1 MQLKLKMFHEG
12 NAPLANG
19 HTRDSLLRLSDDEF
33 ESNHGFIQWA
43 FPTNVRSQQNVAA
56 PILDLQSTVWL
67 ANDPT
72 FITFLEDMTAHFLG
86 FLKRNKHWI
95 KAYDHNHLRVSRAI
109 DAIRLLHSWELAG
122 WFHERVLEF
131 ADDADQVMPKAAA
144 IWENKADP
152 RHDRVAGAFVGL
164 AIGDALGAPV
174 EFCRRGTF
182 ELVEGFRA
190 GGKFDLPAG
199 AWTDDTA
206 MALCL
211 AQSLI
216 EMHEIEPK
224 DLLERFAR
232 WLEFGENTS
241 TGVAVGVGQNT
252 LRVLGEFKRN
262 GTLEAVRFG
271 SKNDG
276 NGSLMRLAPVACG
289 GTFTPEMV
297 ISMASAQSRTT
308 HASDIADEC
317 CQFTALLINELLCG
331 NDYVEARRNLTEGDW
346 SYPLQSILDIDYT
359 EFSDVGIRA
368 SGYVVDTLQAALW
381 AVETSQ
387 SFEQAVLKAV
397 NLGDD
402 ADTVGAVAGQIAGAR
417 YGYTNVPNKLKHE
430 LINERELY
438 VMSQFLS
445 AL

>member
-33 ESNHGFIQWA
+33 DSNHGFIQWA
-43 FPTNVRSQQNVAA
+43 FPTNEKSYHNFSA
-56 PILDLQSTVWL
+56 PILDLEAGTWL
-67 ANDPT
+67 ANSDS
-72 FITFLEDMTAHFLG
+72 FCEFLEEMTVSFLQ
-86 FLKRNKHWI
+86 FLADNSHWRGRH
-95 KAYDHNHLRVSRAI
+95 DHNHLRISRAI

-131 ADDADQVMPKAAA
+131 AGDADQLMPKAAA
-144 IWENKADP
+144 IWETKADP
-152 RHDRVAGAFVGL
+152 RHDRVAGTFVGL

-216 EMHEIEPK
+216 ENDGIESQ
-224 DLLERFAR
+224 DLLERCAR

-241 TGVAVGVGQNT
+241 AGVAVGVGQNI

-289 GTFTPEMV
+289 STFAPDMV
-297 ISMASAQSRTT
+297 RSMASAQSRTT
-308 HASDIADEC
+308 HASDITDEC
-317 CQFTALLINELLCG
+317 CQFTALLIHELVRG
-331 NDYVEARRNLTEGDW
+331 NDYEEARRNLTEWDW

-359 EFSDVGIRA
+359 EFSDVGIRS

-387 SFEQAVLKAV
+387 SFEEAVLKAV

-417 YGYTNVPNKLKHE
+417 YGYTNVPDKLKQG

-438 VMSQFLS
+438 VTSQFLS